1 MDPKTFAEFR
11 ELIYSESGIALG
23 KDKAPLLLN
32 RISRRLRKLQL
43 DSPEA
48 YLTIVRSGSGGE
60 ELNFLLEAI
69 STNTTHFFREKHHF
83 TIFQERLRKLVA
95 GGAQQIRVWCAAS
108 SSGEEPYTL
117 AMVANE
123 TLGGAKVDF
132 RILATDLNVEVLRQA
147 VEGVY
152 EPQQLREAP
161 QSYID
166 KYFTRKKG
174 ERGSHEF
181 HVAPKLKELIVYKK
195 LNLTHQPFPMK
206 GPFDI
211 IFCRN
216 VMIYFD
222 RPVRQTIITEFER
235 LLSPGGLL
243 VLSHSEN
250 LLGIE
255 HSLESNGQST
265 YVKR

>member
-48 YLTIVRSGSGGE
+48 YLTVVRSESAGE
-60 ELNFLLEAI
+60 ELKLLLEAI

-83 TIFQERLRKLVA
+83 TIFQERLKALA
-95 GGAQQIRVWCAAS
+95 ASGAQQVRVWCAAS

-117 AMVANE
+117 AMVGTEALAGTRTE
-123 TLGGAKVDF
+123 LK
-132 RILATDLNVEVLRQA
+132 ILATDLNVEVLRQA
-147 VEGVY
+147 VEGIY
-152 EPQQLREAP
+152 DPQQLREAP
-161 QSYID
+161 ESYIQR
-166 KYFTRKKG
+166 YFTKQ
-174 ERGSHEF
+174 RGARGHEF

-195 LNLTHQPFPMK
+195 LNLTHQPYPMR
-206 GPFDI
+206 GPFDV

-222 RPVRQTIITEFER
+222 RPVRQKIIKEFER
-235 LLSPGGLL
+235 LLPPGGLL

-250 LLGIE
+250 LLGID
-255 HSLESNGQST
+255 HALDSNGQST
-265 YVKR
+265 YLKR